1 MFVLLIILK
10 TFIYRFL
17 NVYQTMAIAAM
28 TILAPQMLIN
38 IRSEMYSPGNLSC
51 PVSTLPWD
59 ANIVL
64 ESSGTSEI
72 LELR

>member
-38 IRSEMYSPGNLSC
+38 IRSEMYDPDNLSC
-51 PVSTLPWD
+51 PECTLPWN
-59 ANIVL
+59 ANPVL
-64 ESSGTSEI
+64 ESVIRSEVSA
-72 LELR
+72 L

>member
-17 NVYQTMAIAAM
+17 NVYQTMAIVAM

-38 IRSEMYSPGNLSC
+38 IRSEMYNPGNLSC
-51 PVSTLPWD
+51 PVSNLPWD
-59 ANIVL
+59 AYHTR
-64 ESSGTSEI
+64 ESFGSE
-72 LELR
+72 EVSEF